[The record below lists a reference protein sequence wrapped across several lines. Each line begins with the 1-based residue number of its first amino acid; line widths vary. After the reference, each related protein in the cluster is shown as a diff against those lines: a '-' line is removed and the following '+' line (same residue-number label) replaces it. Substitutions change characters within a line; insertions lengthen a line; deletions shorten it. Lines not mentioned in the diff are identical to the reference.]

1 MYSTGARNRALLLIT
16 IIGITFGARQW
27 LLGSATEKPDVPIAM
42 KLPAEFD
49 SIVAQANRIRPL
61 HETKRPNE
69 PGDWMERF
77 PEGGQTCAQF
87 VHAHQFKAAHTKLAG
102 IDIKP
107 LGEFDQTQQKLVER
121 TAEFLEHF
129 FGTKTNILETKPLGK
144 IPETAQRMRNDTPQ
158 VLTTWIM
165 DDILM
170 PQRRPEAI
178 ATIALVT
185 CDLWPGD
192 LNWVFGQA
200 RLTERVGV
208 WSLHRNGDPHAGE
221 AAFRLCLRRTLKT
234 AVHETG
240 HMLGIPHCA
249 AYECCMNGS
258 RSREESDRQPLEFCP
273 ECQPKIW
280 WYCGAD
286 PIQRVQTLTEFCER
300 EELEE
305 AKLFRREWEALKK
318 SR

>member
-1 MYSTGARNRALLLIT
+1 VSNVPVRNRVLLLVAAV
-16 IIGITFGARQW
+16 GLAFAARLW
-27 LLGSATEKPDVPIAM
+27 LLGSHGDVPDAPIAL
-42 KLPAEFD
+42 KLTADFD
-49 SIVAQANRIRPL
+49 PIVAQAERIRPL
-61 HETKRPNE
+61 HETKRPIQ
-69 PGDWMERF
+69 PGDWLERS
-77 PEGGQTCAQF
+77 PEGGQTFAQF
-87 VHAHQFKAAHTKLAG
+87 VHLHQFKAAHPELTG
-102 IDIKP
+102 IDIQP

-121 TAEFLEHF
+121 TAEFMELF
-129 FGTKTNILETKPLGK
+129 FGTKAKILEAKPLGE
-144 IPETAQRMRNDTPQ
+144 IPESAQRMRNETPQ

-170 PQRRPEAI
+170 PQRRPDAL

-200 RLTERVGV
+200 RLTERVGL
-208 WSLHRNGDPHAGE
+208 WSLHRNGDPHADQ

-258 RSREESDRQPLEFCP
+258 RSREENDRQPLEFCP

-286 PIQRVQTLTEFCER
+286 PLQRCQALAEFCER
-300 EELEE
+300 EGLVAE
-305 AKLFRREWEALKK
+305 AKQFRKEWQA
-318 SR
+318 SSTR